1 MVLRTGDYLR
11 INRTLRS
18 CVCIEVGFFVQIQDF
33 LVKIWERTFLSFSG
47 HKELGLEMLSLND
60 SGLSVE

>member
-1 MVLRTGDYLR
+1 M
-11 INRTLRS
+11 
-18 CVCIEVGFFVQIQDF
+18 CIEVWFFVQIQDF